1 MDFNSM
7 ASQHFKA
14 VTALTVASILLLAIN
29 SQALLQYWQQ
39 THHQLMH
46 NVELPQL
53 NIPAKNKK
61 MLTQWQQVWNSIVA
75 QGHYRMTLAG
85 QILLQGNE
93 ALPKPVLPEIP
104 ACPELAPMELTSC
117 DTSADVAQMTLEN
130 AEEIIAQQT
139 LLTTQLDQI
148 VPELAEADSNLS
160 ATANEITAEAIASAQ
175 GPIVLQAN
183 DKVLLIGDSLMQGL
197 APHLNSLLKKRYSAI
212 AMDLSRH
219 STGLTYTSFFD
230 WPATVNAAFE
240 LEHYACVIVFLG
252 ANDPWDMSRKGGYIR
267 FGSDEWKSIYRER
280 VASIINTA
288 ATHDARVIWL
298 GAPPMGREDLAKK
311 IPVLNEIY
319 QTETEKAPLNARYLA
334 TAPSIT
340 ENGTDFTKFLDLPEQ
355 GSVMIRADDGVH
367 FTTQGQRLLV
377 NFTLTQFISP
387 TTKVSRL

>member
-1 MDFNSM
+1 M
-7 ASQHFKA
+7 ASQHLKA
-14 VTALTVASILLLAIN
+14 ITALTVASILLLAMK
-29 SQALLQYWQQ
+29 SQVLLQYWQQ

-46 NVELPQL
+46 IVELPQL
-53 NIPAKNKK
+53 TLPEKNKK
-61 MLTQWQQVWNSIVA
+61 MLAQWQQEWNLLSI

-85 QILLQGNE
+85 QILLQGDE
-93 ALPKPVLPEIP
+93 ALPKPVLPEMP
-104 ACPELAPMELTSC
+104 ACPELAPMEIQSC
-117 DTSADVAQMTLEN
+117 DAPKEVAQMTLDN
-130 AEEIIAQQT
+130 AQEIIAQQSA
-139 LLTTQLDQI
+139 LAAQLEQA
-148 VPELAEADSNLS
+148 VPELAEQDSNAS
-160 ATANEITAEAIASAQ
+160 TPAHEITAEAIATAQ

-212 AMDLSRH
+212 TMDLSRH
-219 STGLTYTSFFD
+219 STGLTYASFFD
-230 WPATVNAAFE
+230 WPATVKAAFE
-240 LEHYACVIVFLG
+240 LERYACVIVFLG

-288 ATHDARVIWL
+288 ATQGARIIWL

-319 QTETEKAPLNARYLA
+319 QTEAEKAPLNARYLA